1 MYSMKYKI
9 VIFVCILCRFLFM
22 EAALYASEPVSNPT
36 NLIFAN
42 VKSYRL
48 TIAFAAPNPLPDGG
62 YLVIRKTGLAINDV
76 PTDGKMYTIGD
87 SVGICKVVYSGFATS
102 AAINNII
109 ASTRYYFAIFSYNGA
124 GQLTDYK
131 QLNPL
136 KGNIISSASM
146 QGANE
151 YNGVSAVNA
160 SFVQDVHNK
169 INPHIS
175 IPYNSYDETNIALFS
190 SRDTTAGQKVIT
202 CAYSGEQ
209 FVYTA
214 PFQWGTYSREHTY
227 CHSWM
232 PTNPANNPELSEY
245 NDQYHLFTTNQIK
258 ANQPRSNFP
267 LGIVVNPSYTYL
279 GCKFGTDALGNL
291 VFEPRNQQKGD
302 AARALFYMAVCYN
315 GIAGNNWSFPIVQD
329 QEVLKQWH
337 WQDPPDGWEIAR
349 NDFLDSLQGNRNP
362 FVDSVNW
369 VCYIDFSTMTKVN
382 NPQPCFD
389 YVSIKDE
396 KQSYPETTVYP
407 NPTNGSFKLNVF
419 SSYAQQCHIEVMDVC
434 GKKIIDKQFILNY
447 GSNVIEVNIAV
458 SKGIYLLKI
467 IKEEQL
473 EIKKISVK

>member
-1 MYSMKYKI
+1 MKYKI
-9 VIFVCILCRFLFM
+9 VIFVCILCRFLFIG
-22 EAALYASEPVSNPT
+22 AALYASEPVSNPT

-48 TIAFAAPNPLPDGG
+48 SIAFAAPNPLPDGG
-62 YLVIRKTGLAINDV
+62 YLVIRKISAAINDV
-76 PTDGKMYTIGD
+76 PTDGKTYSTGD
-87 SVGICKVVYSGFATS
+87 SVGTCKVVYSGFATS
-102 AAINNII
+102 AVINNII
-109 ASTRYYFAIFSYNGA
+109 ASTTYYFAIFSYNGM

-131 QLNPL
+131 QSNPL
-136 KGNIISSASM
+136 KGNITSSASM

-151 YNGVSAVNA
+151 YSGVSTANA
-160 SFVQDVHNK
+160 SFIQDVHNK

-175 IPYNSYDETNIALFS
+175 IPYNSYDETNVALFS

-202 CAYSGEQ
+202 CVYSGEQ
-209 FVYTA
+209 FIYTA
-214 PFQWGTYSREHTY
+214 PLQWGTYSREHTY

-232 PTNPANNPELSEY
+232 PTNPANNPELPEY
-245 NDQYHLFTTNQIK
+245 NDQHHLFPTNQIN
-258 ANQPRSNFP
+258 ANQVRSNFP

-291 VFEPRNQQKGD
+291 VFEPRDQHKGD

-315 GIAGNNWSFPIVQD
+315 GISGNNWSFPIVQD
-329 QEVLKQWH
+329 QEVLKKWH

-389 YVSIKDE
+389 YVSVKNE
-396 KQSYPETTVYP
+396 MQSNLATTVYP

-419 SSYAQQCHIEVMDVC
+419 SLNTQQCSIEVLDVC
-434 GKKIIDKQFILNY
+434 GKKLYKNQCVLSN
-447 GSNVIEVNIAV
+447 GSNVLEVNMLVV
-458 SKGIYLLKI
+458 SKGIYLLRI
-467 IKEEQL
+467 LKEGQIET
-473 EIKKISVK
+473 KKIRVE